1 MTIDTDNDQYSLA
14 LECPDKFSYSA
25 DIKVPDVLAVQPDFK
40 ARGKKV
46 RRGLDR
52 VVCNYLRYILWLSPG
67 GWNAHIFKK
76 NKIPRDFA
84 SLMVRGARLQRRF
97 YVLYSPVICFCRW
110 YVQVLR

>member
-46 RRGLDR
+46 LQERG
-52 VVCNYLRYILWLSPG
+52 S
-67 GWNAHIFKK
+67 
-76 NKIPRDFA
+76 
-84 SLMVRGARLQRRF
+84 SSM
-97 YVLYSPVICFCRW
+97 
-110 YVQVLR
+110 

>member
-76 NKIPRDFA
+76 KQNSSRFCFIDGAWCA
-84 SLMVRGARLQRRF
+84 SPAK
-97 YVLYSPVICFCRW
+97 
-110 YVQVLR
+110 VLRTV